1 MKKVLYIFG
10 ILAMGILASC
20 QKDPV
25 QNTACVNM
33 AGDWYVVVDA
43 AKAGQVVYEDVYGL
57 GYIHMF
63 TSNTAANVPTEL
75 LLTDDRDD
83 PFWQFKVKV
92 MADPNLMTF
101 STSYGENLVE
111 GYEDLVMIVT
121 GGKITKGGAS
131 TPSGMPADAIEFY
144 ISFND
149 DPDGPKYGWDSFYVH
164 GYRYTGL
171 AADE

>member
-1 MKKVLYIFG
+1 MKKVFYIFG
-10 ILAMGILASC
+10 ILVMGILASC

-25 QNTACVNM
+25 GNTACVEM
-33 AGDWYVVVDA
+33 AGDWYVTVDA
-43 AKAGQVVYEDVYGL
+43 TSAGQLVYEDPYGM
-57 GYIHMF
+57 GYIHVF
-63 TSNTAANVPTEL
+63 TSNTAANDATEL

-92 MADPNLMTF
+92 KANPNTMTF

-111 GYEDLVMIVT
+111 DYEDMTMIVT
-121 GGKITKGGAS
+121 GGKITKGGAT

-144 ISFND
+144 IQFSD
-149 DPDGPKYGWDSFYVH
+149 DSDGPAYGWDSFYVH

-171 AADE
+171 AGDE